1 MRRAADARRI
11 TAFLDGLGRAAHE
24 EATCYLVGGATA
36 VVSGW
41 RESTID
47 VDIHLEPARDE
58 LLRAIQ
64 ELKERLEVNVELA
77 SPADFI
83 PELPGW
89 RDRSPFVARHGQLT
103 VRHYDLYAQAL
114 AKIERWHPLDQID
127 VAEMLRRGLIEGE
140 RLRALYNRIEP
151 LLYRYP
157 AVDPEA
163 FRRRL
168 DAALGHGAGGHGSD

>member
-1 MRRAADARRI
+1 MRRPADRPRI
-11 TAFLDGLGRAAHE
+11 TALLEGLGRAARR

-36 VVSGW
+36 VCYGW

-47 VDIHLEPARDE
+47 VDIHLDPAADE

-64 ELKERLEVNVELA
+64 DLKERLELNVELA

-89 RDRSPFVARHGQLT
+89 RDRSPFVARYGPLT
-103 VRHYDLYAQAL
+103 VRHYDPYAQAL
-114 AKIERWHPLDQID
+114 AKIERGHRLDRTD
-127 VAEMLRRGLIEGE
+127 VEEMLRRGLVEEG
-140 RLRALYNRIEP
+140 RLRELFAAIEP
-151 LLYRYP
+151 SLYRYP
-157 AVDPEA
+157 AVDPVG

-168 DAALGHGAGGHGSD
+168 EGALARSGQPPGRA